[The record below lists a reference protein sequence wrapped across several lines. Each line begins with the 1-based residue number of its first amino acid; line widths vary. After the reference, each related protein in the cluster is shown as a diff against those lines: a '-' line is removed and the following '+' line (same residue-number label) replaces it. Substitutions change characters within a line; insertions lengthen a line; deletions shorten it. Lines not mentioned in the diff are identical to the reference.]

1 MTPLP
6 ILDLIAGMIF
16 IYFLMSIISN
26 SIVEG
31 LASFTHLRANM
42 LTMWIEE
49 NLPDLKTYFVSHT
62 LLDGP
67 NKGKSTTSY
76 ISSVNFA
83 FVFIDSICQEAG
95 KLPKTLSDIED
106 AIHHLEKEN
115 NGILPN
121 DFAHVLFIFVSEAR
135 EKAKLANQTKTE
147 LELFRQSLENWFDS
161 MMERLGGK
169 FKRWAVKMT
178 LIISSIAV
186 FVLNIDSIQLAK
198 YLYADDNARNKL
210 ALAAYDVPGNPEMES
225 AARST
230 STVIDTICNVSVVS
244 TNGDTLIRKITKS
257 YQNVDTTINKIAS
270 FIPIGWKLDAEK
282 AVFKNSLVKPIE
294 FNGLDTFGF
303 WLQKICGLFI
313 TILAVSLGSPFWFEV
328 LGKVANL
335 RNSIKP
341 LKSEEKENLK
351 NILK

>member
-31 LASFTHLRANM
+31 LASLTRLRANM
-42 LTMWIEE
+42 LTKWIGE
-49 NLPDLKTYFVSHT
+49 NLPELTSYFVSHT

-76 ISSVNFA
+76 ISSANFA
-83 FVFIDSICQEAG
+83 FVLIDSICKAVDRI
-95 KLPKTLSDIED
+95 PRTLSDIED
-106 AIHHLEKEN
+106 TIHQLEKDN
-115 NGILPN
+115 NPLLPK
-121 DFAHVLFIFVSEAR
+121 DFARILLIFVSEAR
-135 EKAKLANQTKTE
+135 EKAKLENQTKTE
-147 LELFRQSLENWFDS
+147 LELFRLSIENWFDS

-169 FKRWAVKMT
+169 FKRWASKWT
-178 LIISSIAV
+178 LLFSSIAV
-186 FVLNIDSIQLAK
+186 LILNIDSIQLAK

-210 ALAAYDVPGNPEMES
+210 AMAAYEAPDNPELKA
-225 AARST
+225 AARSA
-230 STVIDTICNVSVVS
+230 STIIDTIYKVPVVNL
-244 TNGDTLIRKITKS
+244 NGDTLISKITKS
-257 YQNVDTTINKIAS
+257 YQDIDTTVNKIAS

-282 AVFKNSLVKPIE
+282 AIYKSSLAKSMK
-294 FNGLDTFGF
+294 FNCWDSFGF
-303 WLQKICGLFI
+303 WLQKICGLLI
-313 TILAVSLGSPFWFEV
+313 TILAVSLGAPFWFEV

-341 LKSEEKENLK
+341 SAQKENAVIK
-351 NILK
+351 